1 MAYISGCYR
10 WNDVLSAG
18 NFLFQG
24 NLLINGEAYTA
35 AMIQPAEED
44 DTGTSTAV
52 SIIVNEEGDYYGV
65 YLGQHGWIEALDPLA
80 DKPVAVKS
88 ALWQTWDFG
97 DAEQEIDGESL
108 AFLLENA
115 AKVVSAEAV
124 GVTYGGRLVA
134 SLTAGQTATL
144 RCEGKKMTTN
154 VVVTVPEPAQTESG
168 EGAAL
173 NLAFGDTAPE
183 DTGKLWVKTAEP
195 LSVEV
200 KLNADVT
207 GNDGLLSGIAAIQTA
222 AYGIGTAAVGT
233 KVYLFGGRIGT
244 TSTNSNSYNSSIR
257 VFDTETGTVETL
269 STTLPNKAEGIA
281 AAAVG
286 TKIYLFGGY
295 YYSSGEVYSSAIR
308 VFHTETGTVETLST
322 VLPKGAYNMGAAAVG
337 TKIYLFGG
345 RIKATSAYSSYLTT
359 IHVFNTETGTI
370 ETLSTALPNRA
381 ERIGTAAV
389 GTKIYLFGGCSY
401 DDGIV
406 YLSAIRVFHT
416 ETGTIETLSTTLPTR
431 TASMGAA
438 AVGTKI
444 YLFGGYGEKYLSEI
458 RVFDTETGT
467 VETLST
473 TLPTLTEGMGTA
485 TVGTK
490 VYLFGGCYL
499 STYYSSIHQFTALID
514 LPENHLMIEASAF
527 ENRFHLLPNLEIGVK
542 NVYLG
547 DLFGKGKR
555 VAAALYQDGAW
566 VEI

>member
-1 MAYISGCYR
+1 MDDIVCSVVYDDNEI
-10 WNDVLSAG
+10 AG
-18 NFLFQG
+18 
-24 NLLINGEAYTA
+24 
-35 AMIQPAEED
+35 
-44 DTGTSTAV
+44 
-52 SIIVNEEGDYYGV
+52 
-65 YLGQHGWIEALDPLA
+65 
-80 DKPVAVKS
+80 
-88 ALWQTWDFG
+88 
-97 DAEQEIDGESL
+97 
-108 AFLLENA
+108 
-115 AKVVSAEAV
+115 
-124 GVTYGGRLVA
+124 
-134 SLTAGQTATL
+134 LTAGKVATL
-144 RCEGKKMTTN
+144 PCGGKSMKSDITIFTY
-154 VVVTVPEPAQTESG
+154 ASSG
-168 EGAAL
+168 GAAL

-207 GNDGLLSGIAAIQTA
+207 GNDGLLSGIAAIPTA

-244 TSTNSNSYNSSIR
+244 DSKSYDSYSSTIC

-269 STTLPNKAEGIA
+269 STALPNRAEGIA

-286 TKIYLFGGY
+286 TKIYLFGGF
-295 YYSSGEVYSSAIR
+295 YYSSSSGKVDSSVIR
-308 VFHTETGTVETLST
+308 VFDTETGTVETLST
-322 VLPKGAYNMGAAAVG
+322 ALPKGAYNMGVAAVG

-345 RIKATSAYSSYLTT
+345 YNTYSTYLTT
-359 IHVFNTETGTI
+359 ICVFNTETGTI

-381 ERIGTAAV
+381 EGIAAAAV

-401 DDGIV
+401 DGSTI
-406 YLSAIRVFHT
+406 YLSAIRVFNT
-416 ETGTIETLSTTLPTR
+416 ETGTIETLSTALPEG
-431 TASMGAA
+431 AYNMGAA

-444 YLFGGYGEKYLSEI
+444 YLFGGYGGQYLSAI

-467 VETLST
+467 IETLST
-473 TLPTLTEGMGTA
+473 TLPTLTQGMGTA

-490 VYLFGGCYL
+490 VYLFGGYYS

-527 ENRFHLLPNLEIGVK
+527 ENRFNLLPNLEIGVK